1 MATPQEIQ
9 VLLDKLQKAY
19 DKLRKDNPFSKW
31 DANVIANSAESV
43 EQLEVALD
51 GVNAR
56 VEALNSS
63 FSDLQSQLQASLDEL
78 KKGPDATSRLK
89 SGFQG
94 VLNEVKKLTYE
105 EEGINK
111 LSIKELETLR
121 IKATQKARD
130 GLAAAKELTNGINLQ
145 RMANG
150 MVDKQTISYQNLSE
164 AQKFAIAQIEKEDE
178 TLQGIND
185 KIDVRIAKEN
195 RVNELMGIG
204 GAAIGGVQS
213 GLDKLGFGALGKSL
227 GLDEVNKKMEGTA
240 SRIEKLGDRVSSQ
253 KGKFMVLQSGI
264 KEAGTQLKKSLTDP
278 VVITTFLITEMVFAL
293 KGADKATGELAKS
306 FGTSYKEASNIRGEL
321 NTISNLSGNV
331 NMTTE
336 KLGKSLMALNKEF
349 GTATMMSGELLT
361 DFTNLTNVAGY
372 SAEAA
377 AGLARIT
384 VATGTDLSDNTA
396 EILGT
401 TAAYNGANKL
411 ALNGKE
417 IAEEVAKTSAATTLT
432 LGMQPGAITKAV
444 LASKALGA
452 SMAQV
457 EQIASSLLN
466 FESSIED
473 EMSAELLLGKNLN
486 LEKART
492 AALNGDIATVAAE
505 IAKQTG
511 TAADFEKMNVI
522 QQEALAKA
530 VGMTREGLASSLME
544 REALVRLGKED
555 GNIQEEYN
563 ALKAKGLS
571 DDAIANQLGSKK
583 LADQLKSQSVQ
594 EKFTASMEKLREIF
608 VSIADPVLAI
618 LSPLMDIVTTVLPLI
633 NLALIPITLTF
644 RGISESVKGFT
655 DLIHG
660 DLKDGLGGVFQVV
673 SSIGVAWG
681 GIVLAS
687 KLLGK
692 ETLKNISLQ
701 TIFGNLLKKDFWK
714 SVGASIAKMW
724 GSIVGFLGPF
734 GIPVAIA
741 AGAGLLG
748 LATGAFSKGD
758 DVRSGGYGQRTFFD
772 GKDTIALNDQ
782 DQFVAGTDL
791 MGTKKREKSNSESP
805 ISSASPSIDITPLID
820 RMSAVEGVL
829 VQILN
834 KEFNV
839 YLDST
844 KIGTGFAVSTVSI
857 Q

>member
-9 VLLDKLQKAY
+9 VLLDKLQTAY
-19 DKLRKDNPFSKW
+19 DKLRKDNPFSNW

-56 VEALNSS
+56 VEVLNSS

-121 IKATQKARD
+121 IKATQRASD
-130 GLAAAKELTNGINLQ
+130 GIKAAKELTNGINLQ

-240 SRIEKLGDRVSSQ
+240 SRVEKLGDRVSSQ

-264 KEAGTQLKKSLTDP
+264 KEAGTQFTKSLTDP
-278 VVITTFLITEMVFAL
+278 TVITTFLVTEMISAL
-293 KGADKATGELAKS
+293 KGADQATGELAKS
-306 FGTSYKEASNIRGEL
+306 FGTSYNEALGLRQELGNIAG
-321 NTISNLSGNV
+321 LSLDA

-417 IAEEVAKTSAATTLT
+417 IAEQVAKTSAATTLT
-432 LGMQPGAITKAV
+432 LGMQPGAIAKAV
-444 LASKALGA
+444 IESKALGA

-466 FESSIED
+466 FESSIEN

-492 AALNGDIATVAAE
+492 AALNGDIATVASE

-511 TAADFEKMNVI
+511 SSADFAEKNVI

-530 VGMTREGLASSLME
+530 VGMSREDLARSLME

-555 GNIQEEYN
+555 SDIQKEYN
-563 ALKAKGLS
+563 ELKKQNLS
-571 DDAIANQLGSKK
+571 DDVIEKK
-583 LADQLKSQSVQ
+583 LGDETLARQLKSQSIQ
-594 EKFTASMEKLREIF
+594 ERFNATIEKLRETFIQVADAINMVVSPIVDVLMPVLSGIQGIVGGIGTAFNYVGEKIGAIIPSLGIF
-608 VSIADPVLAI
+608 GTILKYIAKLAI
-618 LSPLMDIVTTVLPLI
+618 LTAAYKAYTSVSVVPFIGPVLG
-633 NLALIPITLTF
+633 AAAAAAT
-644 RGISESVKGFT
+644 ISAGFSF
-655 DLIHG
+655 
-660 DLKDGLGGVFQVV
+660 LGG
-673 SSIGVAWG
+673 I
-681 GIVLAS
+681 
-687 KLLGK
+687 
-692 ETLKNISLQ
+692 T
-701 TIFGNLLKKDFWK
+701 
-714 SVGASIAKMW
+714 
-724 GSIVGFLGPF
+724 
-734 GIPVAIA
+734 
-741 AGAGLLG
+741 
-748 LATGAFSKGD
+748 KGD
-758 DVRSGGYGQRTFFD
+758 DVRSDGYGKRTFFD
-772 GKDTIALNDQ
+772 GKDTIALNDE

-791 MGTKKREKSNSESP
+791 MGIKKGNKSNSESSQ
-805 ISSASPSIDITPLID
+805 IIQSSPSIDITPLTNA
-820 RMSAVEGVL
+820 MLAVENKL
-829 VQILN
+829 TDIFN
-834 KEFNV
+834 KETNI

-844 KIGTGFAVSTVSI
+844 KIGTGFTVSTVKV

>member
-1 MATPQEIQ
+1 MAEKTPEQLREQI
-9 VLLDKLQKAY
+9 LKNISKLNE
-19 DKLRKDNPFSKW
+19 KDAKTHREMLATAKESN
-31 DANVIANSAESV
+31 DEAAQYNVILRST
-43 EQLEVALD
+43 QDILDEVS
-51 GVNAR
+51 
-56 VEALNSS
+56 SS
-63 FSDLQSQLQASLDEL
+63 FSYIIQSIRDQNNELSKGKSELQIQKAALNKIQDISRTSLDIRRGETVFEEN
-78 KKGPDATSRLK
+78 K
-89 SGFQG
+89 F
-94 VLNEVKKLTYE
+94 KKLQE
-105 EEGINK
+105 QAKIRRQDLE
-111 LSIKELETLR
+111 LSYKVTGQNDEALKGYIEDAKELE
-121 IKATQKARD
+121 KAMKLVADTNKKIN
-130 GLAAAKELTNGINLQ
+130 KELGFGINLVSGFDKALAKLGLPELGFKDALDKTKMLGQ
-145 RMANG
+145 EAASNGKEAEKNFSAAGTYVKQFTLNLKESLTTANLITLGIGMLVMALIQ
-150 MVDKQTISYQNLSE
+150 VDKS
-164 AQKFAIAQIEKEDE
+164 
-178 TLQGIND
+178 
-185 KIDVRIAKEN
+185 
-195 RVNELMGIG
+195 
-204 GAAIGGVQS
+204 
-213 GLDKLGFGALGKSL
+213 
-227 GLDEVNKKMEGTA
+227 
-240 SRIEKLGDRVSSQ
+240 
-253 KGKFMVLQSGI
+253 
-264 KEAGTQLKKSLTDP
+264 
-278 VVITTFLITEMVFAL
+278 
-293 KGADKATGELAKS
+293 TGELAKS

-349 GTATMMSGELLT
+349 GTATMMSGELLK

-432 LGMQPGAITKAV
+432 LGMQPGAIAKAV

-511 TAADFEKMNVI
+511 TAADFEEMNVI

-571 DDAIANQLGSKK
+571 DDAISKKLGSEK

-594 EKFTASMEKLREIF
+594 EKFNATVEKLREVF
-608 VSIADPVLAI
+608 VSIAEPILKIVSPFVDLASKI
-618 LSPLMDIVTTVLPLI
+618 LPLV
-633 NLALIPITLTF
+633 NLALLPITFTIGLIGE
-644 RGISESVKGFT
+644 GIGYIIDS
-655 DLIHG
+655 
-660 DLKDGLGGVFQVV
+660 V
-673 SSIGVAWG
+673 SS
-681 GIVLAS
+681 L
-687 KLLGK
+687 
-692 ETLKNISLQ
+692 
-701 TIFGNLLKKDFWK
+701 
-714 SVGASIAKMW
+714 VGALTGSNEQLTLMQGIIGTIA
-724 GSIVGFLGPF
+724 
-734 GIPVAIA
+734 GIYLAIK
-741 AGAGLLG
+741 GYT
-748 LATGAFSKGD
+748 LATQIIQGIQIGYQAVSLGFAERRALVESKGLVKMIGQAVFSVIKSLSAIPFIGPALGFAAAAAVVGMGARYLTGD
-758 DVRSGGYGQRTFFD
+758 DVSSKGYGKRTFFD

-791 MGTKKREKSNSESP
+791 MGTKKSNFESSIPTPSPSMDITPLIDKKSNSES
-805 ISSASPSIDITPLID
+805 SSSSPSIDITPLID